1 MFLTFLSTVTRLAIP
16 VCLLHTES
24 SQENPCLMMFLRYM
38 VKIVCKMFIHC
49 GTAPDTCF
57 KGSWCQFPT
66 QQEFRTLENQSR
78 RRSSEYLG
86 MENMGN
92 AFSQEFH
99 RDPVNSF
106 DLVKIK
112 QSQ

>member
-1 MFLTFLSTVTRLAIP
+1 MFDDVFEV
-16 VCLLHTES
+16 HGE
-24 SQENPCLMMFLRYM
+24 
-38 VKIVCKMFIHC
+38 IVCKMFIHC

-66 QQEFRTLENQSR
+66 QQEFRTSENQSR
-78 RRSSEYLG
+78 RRSSEYPG

-92 AFSQEFH
+92 AFSREFH